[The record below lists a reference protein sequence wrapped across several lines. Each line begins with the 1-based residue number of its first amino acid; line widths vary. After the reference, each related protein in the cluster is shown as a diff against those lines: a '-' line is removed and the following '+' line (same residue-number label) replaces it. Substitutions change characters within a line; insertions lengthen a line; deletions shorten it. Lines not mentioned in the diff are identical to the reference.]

1 MRIEDGG
8 GGQEIRFSDIDKYQ
22 GNTAQR
28 PFIGFCTCDIVN
40 IALHSLLKNEL
51 QCLSCPSNICGA
63 YLPEAFRLSS
73 ISGGYSNSSCS
84 HHIIVFSCSFV

>member
-40 IALHSLLKNEL
+40 TALHSLLKNEL
-51 QCLSCPSNICGA
+51 RDHPKSCVN
-63 YLPEAFRLSS
+63 S
-73 ISGGYSNSSCS
+73 INS
-84 HHIIVFSCSFV
+84 V

>member
-8 GGQEIRFSDIDKYQ
+8 GVRRSGFSDIEKYQ

-40 IALHSLLKNEL
+40 IALHSLLKK
-51 QCLSCPSNICGA
+51 
-63 YLPEAFRLSS
+63 
-73 ISGGYSNSSCS
+73 
-84 HHIIVFSCSFV
+84 